1 MKKTLLITASLVA
14 AVGAFGQG
22 SVVFN
27 NRVLATPDPGGAG
40 ANVYA
45 PVYGQQVGLPNAE
58 VHGQPATGVPVGA
71 TAYTGALLAGTGF
84 TAQLWGGPSA
94 GSLLPCT
101 SAGTSDGFA
110 TTTFRTSAATAGS
123 IVTLVNPT
131 ILQNTPGGA
140 GSRGFL
146 ELRAWQNNVAGHLA
160 TTWAAVMADPMNIP
174 HGSSGVFSP
183 NFDLGFNTVL
193 PPTLQGLTSFNLF
206 TTVPEPSLIAL
217 GALGIGA
224 LLLRRRKA

>member
-22 SVVFN
+22 SVIFN
-27 NRVLATPDPGGAG
+27 NRVLATPDPGGLGANIYAPIYGPQAG
-40 ANVYA
+40 AIGVE
-45 PVYGQQVGLPNAE
+45 Q
-58 VHGQPATGVPVGA
+58 HGQSAAGVPAGGTV
-71 TAYTGALLAGTGF
+71 YTGPLLAGTGF

-123 IVTLVNPT
+123 VVTLINPI
-131 ILQNTPGGA
+131 ILQNTPAGA

-146 ELRAWQNNVAGHLA
+146 ELRAWQNNVPGFPAA
-160 TTWAAVMADPMNIP
+160 TWAAVMANPAVIP
-174 HGSSGVFSP
+174 HGASGVFSP
-183 NFDLGFNTVL
+183 QFDLGGGTTL
-193 PPTLQGLTSFNLF
+193 PPNLIGLTSFNLF
-206 TTVPEPSLIAL
+206 TVPEPSLIAL
-217 GALGIGA
+217 GALGLGA